1 MAVYNTSSDSAN
13 TAIRA
18 FLTKVGEYY
27 WGKSFNTGSG
37 NSKKIFEQIKNEVF
51 EGKCAYCGVQANK
64 LQIEHL
70 IMFNRTQYGL
80 HHPGN
85 IVPACQS
92 CNKRRRDDSSN
103 YLNWEDH
110 LEQICREND
119 DLNSF
124 FERKKRIQTHVLGQD
139 TEYYGHEITV
149 GHDNDFLVLLSSTDR
164 YYTYGLNAGYRWRKK
179 KEHFYFKRNTAY
191 VDHYTDI
198 NLNIEAYTP
207 EYLPDGSPDPDE
219 QRPYAGWS

>member
-37 NSKKIFEQIKNEVF
+37 NSKKIFEQIKSEVF
-51 EGKCAYCGVQANK
+51 GSKCAYCGVQSNK

-70 IMFNRTQYGL
+70 IMFNRAQYGL

-103 YLNWEDH
+103 YLNWEEH

-124 FERKKRIQTHVLGQD
+124 FERKKRIQTHMQKGKFRYPELNEAEQHAIRVIANSLYENIK
-139 TEYYGHEITV
+139 TENDKALKMYQELDSAFVKKIT
-149 GHDNDFLVLLSSTDR
+149 R
-164 YYTYGLNAGYRWRKK
+164 
-179 KEHFYFKRNTAY
+179 
-191 VDHYTDI
+191 
-198 NLNIEAYTP
+198 
-207 EYLPDGSPDPDE
+207 
-219 QRPYAGWS
+219 